1 LTLIDQAIKFQI
13 QLNKRIAMSKFPD
26 DPNGYCP
33 TCKRSQPRV
42 QLCDKCSGMR
52 EGAKD
57 ISEVDVRPPQINTL
71 YDEEKR
77 QEKIKK
83 QKEKERRQR

>member
-1 LTLIDQAIKFQI
+1 
-13 QLNKRIAMSKFPD
+13 MSKFPED
-26 DPNGYCP
+26 KNGYCP
-33 TCKRSQPRV
+33 TCKKPQPRV
-42 QLCDKCSGMR
+42 QLCDQCAGRR

-77 QEKIKK
+77 QEKIEK